1 MSFFNI
7 IDPLAKLMGEWSA
20 KISVGSIF
28 MRLFLSIILAAI
40 LGCERAS
47 KRHSAGLRTFI
58 VVSLATTI
66 ASMVDMFF
74 IETYGFAFAF
84 ISAAVVIALASISN
98 SSIIFSAKSQIKGLT
113 TSASLWAC
121 GIIGLAI
128 GAGFYT
134 IALIGFVILL
144 FSLSLLPKVEKYL
157 KDRSNH
163 FEIHLEL
170 DNKNY
175 LPQFMA
181 TMRELGLR
189 IDEIELNPA
198 YLNSGLSVY
207 SISLTIISPEL
218 KKYKTHTEII
228 SAIKSLDYVN
238 HIEEMK

>member
-1 MSFFNI
+1 MDI
-7 IDPLAKLMGEWSA
+7 LDPIAKLLGKWSA
-20 KISVGSIF
+20 TITIGSIF

-66 ASMVDMFF
+66 AGMIDMYL
-74 IETYGFAFAF
+74 IEAFGITFAI
-84 ISAAVVIALASISN
+84 ISAAIVIALASISN
-98 SSIIFSAKSQIKGLT
+98 SSIVFSAKSQIKGLT

-121 GIIGLAI
+121 GIIGIAI
-128 GAGFYT
+128 GVGFYT
-134 IALIGFVILL
+134 IALIGFVVLL
-144 FSLSLLPKVEKYL
+144 CSLSLLPKVEKYL

-170 DNKNY
+170 DNKNN

-181 TMRELGLR
+181 TIRELGLR
-189 IDEIELNPA
+189 IDEIELNSA

-207 SISLTIISPEL
+207 SICLTIISPEL

-228 SAIKSLDYVN
+228 SAIQSLDYVN
-238 HIEEMK
+238 YIEEMK

>member
-1 MSFFNI
+1 MDI
-7 IDPLAKLMGEWSA
+7 LDPIAKLLGKWSA
-20 KISVGSIF
+20 TITIGSIF

-66 ASMVDMFF
+66 AGMIDMYL
-74 IETYGFAFAF
+74 IEAFGVTFAI
-84 ISAAVVIALASISN
+84 ISAAIVIALASISN
-98 SSIIFSAKSQIKGLT
+98 SSIVFSAKSQIKGLT

-121 GIIGLAI
+121 GIIGIAI
-128 GAGFYT
+128 GVGFYT
-134 IALIGFVILL
+134 ISLIGFVVLL
-144 FSLSLLPKVEKYL
+144 CSLSLLPKVEKYL

-170 DNKNY
+170 DNKNN

-181 TMRELGLR
+181 TIRELGLR
-189 IDEIELNPA
+189 IDEIELNSA

-207 SISLTIISPEL
+207 SICLTIISPEL

-228 SAIKSLDYVN
+228 SAIQSLDYVN
-238 HIEEMK
+238 YIEEMK